1 LKKIKEL
8 KQNVGLK
15 VLVIHVVLVKI
26 QKYMPMIMMV
36 IGVTTLPLENGV
48 VFLLLMTESMMKF
61 VGLNH

>member
-48 VFLLLMTESMMKF
+48 VFLLLMTESMMKL

>member
-1 LKKIKEL
+1 M

-48 VFLLLMTESMMKF
+48 VFLLLMTESMMKL